1 MGRPARVSPDRILA
15 AAALEFA
22 ERGYAGARVDR
33 IARRARVNKAMLYY
47 HFHSKQGLYRALL
60 RQIFSRASER
70 LRAIAAS
77 DRPPAEKIDRAIA
90 GIAGFIREH
99 AFFPAIMLREVA
111 EGGAHLDRETLA
123 TLAAVPHAVGAIIA
137 DGIARKAFRPVHPL
151 AAYFSMLA
159 PLVVYHAGAPIR
171 NELATE
177 HLVDGAALSPD
188 AFVRHVQ
195 ETMRR
200 ALASGPSV
208 LPRRQRP
215 NRSAGPS
222 SSRVTSRD
230 DVSPRIP

>member
-1 MGRPARVSPDRILA
+1 MSRPARVSPDRILA

-33 IARRARVNKAMLYY
+33 MARRARVNKAMLYY

-60 RQIFSRASER
+60 RQTFSLASER

-77 DRPPAEKIDRAIA
+77 DRTPAEKIDRAIA

-123 TLAAVPHAVGAIIA
+123 TLAAVPHAVSAIIA
-137 DGIARKAFRPVHPL
+137 DGVARKAFRPVHPL
-151 AAYFSMLA
+151 AAYFTMLA
-159 PLVVYHAGAPIR
+159 PLVVYHAGTPIR

-177 HLVDGAALSPD
+177 HLVDGGALAPD

-200 ALASGPSV
+200 ALAADPSA
-208 LPRRQRP
+208 LPRKPRP
-215 NRSAGPS
+215 TRSARSPAP
-222 SSRVTSRD
+222 RRTSREAS
-230 DVSPRIP
+230 SPRIP